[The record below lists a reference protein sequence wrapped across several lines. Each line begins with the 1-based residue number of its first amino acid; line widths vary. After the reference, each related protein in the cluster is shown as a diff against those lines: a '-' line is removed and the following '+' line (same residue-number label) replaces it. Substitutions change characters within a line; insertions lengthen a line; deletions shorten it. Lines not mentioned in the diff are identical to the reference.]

1 MLLAVVT
8 ESIYILYLADVD
20 GALKLADFGK
30 SRYLLKNQTAHRA
43 STGARGWIAT
53 ETFEEDADVERTI
66 STDIQVSPSVIHM
79 PFIQR

>member
-8 ESIYILYLADVD
+8 ESIYTLYLADMNGNV
-20 GALKLADFGK
+20 KLADFGK
-30 SRYLLKNQTAHRA
+30 SRCLLIKHRA
-43 STGARGWIAT
+43 STGARGWMAT
-53 ETFEEDADVERTI
+53 ETFEEDADVERKL